1 MNFFRPSTASSAAT
15 WTPKPPEGNARPTL
29 DGRTLDQRLADGRP
43 ALAEALRI
51 AMSLADAL
59 RRLHEEGRVHGA
71 LTPSSIALAA
81 SGVEL
86 LPPRAAQG
94 LVTPYT
100 APEVLRGNSADVRSD
115 IFAFGAIVYEM
126 VTGRWP
132 FEADTP
138 EALAAALLNSPAPAT
153 GNPALDSLMANCLA
167 KEPAVRWQRIQK
179 VQMELRLAT
188 VSTRRADG
196 PPRRDSLESV
206 VRGEVQ
212 RAESRLASRLEAQEK
227 ALSDLQQAVTA
238 SLQAMQA
245 HLCTVDSK
253 LAAGIDRAKRC
264 DEAAA
269 EFGLRISGIEQ
280 RLAEPQERIG
290 RAELLL
296 EATAER
302 VARAEHNADLIRK
315 HTTEFAE
322 GAAVQLHA
330 LQQTVGSQAE
340 ALEAARRAMAQTDD
354 LVERVVEALDSL
366 QSIVLQ
372 RSEEGITAVN

>member
-1 MNFFRPSTASSAAT
+1 
-15 WTPKPPEGNARPTL
+15 
-29 DGRTLDQRLADGRP
+29 
-43 ALAEALRI
+43 
-51 AMSLADAL
+51 
-59 RRLHEEGRVHGA
+59 
-71 LTPSSIALAA
+71 
-81 SGVEL
+81 VEL

-100 APEVLRGNSADVRSD
+100 APEVLRGQNADARAD

-138 EALAAALLNSPAPAT
+138 EGLAAALLNSPAPGT
-153 GNPALDSLMANCLA
+153 GNPTLDSLMANCLA
-167 KEPAVRWQRIQK
+167 KDPAARWQRVQK
-179 VQMELRLAT
+179 VQMELRLAA
-188 VSTRRADG
+188 VSTRRLEG
-196 PPRRDSLESV
+196 PPRRDNLDSLI
-206 VRGEVQ
+206 RGEVQ
-212 RAESRLASRLEAQEK
+212 RAESRLVSRLEAQEK
-227 ALSDLQQAVTA
+227 AVTELQQAVTA

-253 LAAGIDRAKRC
+253 LAAGMERTKRGE
-264 DEAAA
+264 EAAA

-280 RLAEPQERIG
+280 RMDGPQERIG

-296 EATAER
+296 EATTER

-315 HTTEFAE
+315 HTAEFAD

-330 LQQTVGSQAE
+330 LQQTVGSQAD
-340 ALEAARRAMAQTDD
+340 AIEAARRALAQTDD

-366 QSIVLQ
+366 QTIVLQ
-372 RSEEGITAVN
+372 RSEEGIPAVN